1 MSIIYAHINK
11 SNNKKYIGITKYN
24 DPYIR
29 WGQNG
34 EGYIGSKF
42 YNLGISVY
50 GWNNFEHIILSDD
63 LTNIQAEQVEAR
75 LIQQLDTIQNGYN
88 ESKGAIIIQDEI
100 ADIIT
105 ENFIKKLN
113 KPSVDYK
120 KYLKTEYKFESV
132 SYDINFIYNKWLAK
146 QINTD
151 LDCQRGYIWTEARQ
165 QGLWDTLLR
174 QQMIP
179 EIHAITNGSVYDIID
194 GKQRITTIIKIVN
207 NEIPLKINYMT
218 QYTKPLFEY
227 YDKKIIFFKDLDTDL
242 QQKILESPL
251 RFCKYTNITDE
262 GIVELFRKLNASA
275 QLSEFNKG
283 IANYIYIRTKYTNFL
298 LNSPFIQAVCSDK
311 QKDNSIDEMI
321 LIRLLLMIIYGI
333 GNNNLNPH
341 ELESLYPELTIPLL
355 DEYKEKINIFLSQLT
370 QKDGQIWKTYTGRIN
385 FLPTAMTLL
394 YNNHI
399 TIEEFK
405 QLPNILKEK
414 NPSRKGRSLDK
425 RYIKEDAN
433 LLLKYLN
440 HSPLYD

>member
-24 DPYIR
+24 DPTIR

-42 YNLGISVY
+42 YDSGISVY
-50 GWNNFEHIILSDD
+50 GWNHFEHIILSND

-75 LIQQLDTIQNGYN
+75 LIQQLDTIKNGYN
-88 ESKGAIIIQDEI
+88 ESKGAIIVQDEI

-105 ENFIKKLN
+105 ENFIKKLS
-113 KPSVDYK
+113 KHKLDYK

-132 SYDINFIYNKWLAK
+132 SYDINFIYNKWLSK

-151 LDCQRGYIWTEARQ
+151 LDCQRGYIWTEARK

-174 QQMIP
+174 KQMIP

-194 GKQRITTIIKIVN
+194 GKQRITTIIKIIN
-207 NEIPLKINYMT
+207 NEIPLRANYMT
-218 QYTKPLFEY
+218 KYTKPLFEY
-227 YDKKIIFFKDLDTDL
+227 YNKNVIFFKDLEESL
-242 QQKILESPL
+242 QQQILESPI
-251 RFCKYTNITDE
+251 RFCKYTNITEE

-275 QLSEFNKG
+275 QLSDFNKG

-298 LNSPFIQAVCSDK
+298 LNSPFIATICTDK
-311 QKDNSIDEMI
+311 QKDNSVDEML
-321 LIRLLLMIIYGI
+321 LIRLLLMILYGI
-333 GNNNLNPH
+333 GNYNLNPH
-341 ELESLYPELTIPLL
+341 ELELLYPNLTVPLL
-355 DEYKEKINIFLSQLT
+355 DEYKEKINTFLSQLT
-370 QKDGQIWKTYTGRIN
+370 EGDGKIWRTYTGRIN
-385 FLPTAMTLL
+385 FLPTALTLL
-394 YNNHI
+394 YNNQI
-399 TIEEFK
+399 TLVEFRK
-405 QLPNILKEK
+405 LPDILNNE

-433 LLLKYLN
+433 LILKYLG
-440 HSPLYD
+440 HKPIF